1 MAFSS
6 EDIQDLDVLQQ
17 LSAHITSVLDREASI
32 ADADRQLTETNIT
45 KLNTTYSAVLDS
57 IDAILSP
64 A

>member
-6 EDIQDLDVLQQ
+6 EDIQDLAVLQQ